1 VRVDSCIIVRSLTHL
16 RVGVLNLMLATHG
29 SISTCPRH
37 CHRLRCHA
45 RRILVRGPFCHEPSQ
60 RPTPSRGRVQGRV
73 VLLTPAA
80 RLWASAS
87 LPQAPGRTGGS
98 AAGLAEVTAA
108 DLLADHWFSNSLERA
123 APAAPTRSHPR
134 RLQTRPQPQGRPP
147 LFPKTRSA
155 PGSWWLAVRRA
166 NATIMVIRTHYSGR
180 KGITRGRPPL

>member
-1 VRVDSCIIVRSLTHL
+1 
-16 RVGVLNLMLATHG
+16 MLATHG

-98 AAGLAEVTAA
+98 AAGPPGGKGGGP
-108 DLLADHWFSNSLERA
+108 FGGSLVFYSLSRA
-123 APAAPTRSHPR
+123 APPPPTPTPPHP
-134 RLQTRPQPQGRPP
+134 LPQRPP
-147 LFPKTRSA
+147 PPTPA
-155 PGSWWLAVRRA
+155 P
-166 NATIMVIRTHYSGR
+166 
-180 KGITRGRPPL
+180 